1 MLNFKSLLNKRV
13 MSPMQRSKVAQ
24 LCLYNQIIQLK
35 NYNGGN
41 SKRASWKHPWG
52 LNNSK
57 QPAPHEP
64 VRMVTW
70 NDAYA
75 YANWLGHDLPT
86 ELEWEYAAKGFQ
98 QNSDIGPTHEGHIVA
113 NFWQGEFPYK
123 NIQEDG
129 FKDVSCW
136 LF

>member
-1 MLNFKSLLNKRV
+1 MQLKSPMLNFKSLLNKRV
-13 MSPMQRSKVAQ
+13 MSPMQRSKVVR
-24 LCLYNQIIQLK
+24 LCLYNLIIQLK

-41 SKRASWKHPWG
+41 SKKGQLETSMGP
-52 LNNSK
+52 NNPK

-86 ELEWEYAAKGFQ
+86 ELEWEYAAKVF
-98 QNSDIGPTHEGHIVA
+98 SKIPILA
-113 NFWQGEFPYK
+113 LPMK
-123 NIQEDG
+123 AI
-129 FKDVSCW
+129 
-136 LF
+136 L